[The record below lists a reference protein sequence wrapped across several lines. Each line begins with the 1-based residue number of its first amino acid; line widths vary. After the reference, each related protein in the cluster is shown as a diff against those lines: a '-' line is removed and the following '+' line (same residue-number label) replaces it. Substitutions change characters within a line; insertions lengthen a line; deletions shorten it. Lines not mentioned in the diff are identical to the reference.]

1 MKFVTPSKFT
11 DPDAAARKLLEIANG
26 IEADHA
32 GGVEVG
38 WPRNRRR
45 SSSSLSRSLRQ
56 ITTTDVCPSER
67 TFVAALVGIKGDRLR
82 LLATEFAGRELAWRQ
97 LGLGSV
103 VDFAL

>member
-1 MKFVTPSKFT
+1 MQNLSRGGAVTIYAIAISQLKRT
-11 DPDAAARKLLEIANG
+11 DFES
-26 IEADHA
+26 H
-32 GGVEVG
+32 VG
-38 WPRNRRR
+38 APRFSATQRERR
-45 SSSSLSRSLRQ
+45 SSSLSRSLRQ

-82 LLATEFAGRELAWRQ
+82 LLATEFAGREFAWRQ